1 MKAAIEKLWRKLWS
15 REVISYL
22 IFGVL
27 TTIVNIVVYQV
38 MYHKLSMENL
48 TANAAAWLV
57 AVIFAYITNSRIV
70 FLTRPSGIKEEFR
83 QLAAFLGAR
92 LFSLGVDELGMWI
105 MVDVMELD
113 SLLSKISMN
122 VIVIIINYAFSK
134 FFIFKGSGG
143 KKKQ

>member
-1 MKAAIEKLWRKLWS
+1 MKAAIEKLWRKFWS

-27 TTIVNIVVYQV
+27 TTLVNIAVYQV

-48 TANAAAWLV
+48 AANAVAWLV

-70 FLTRPSGIKEEFR
+70 FLTKPSGIKEEFR
-83 QLAAFLGAR
+83 QLAAFIGAR

-105 MVDVMELD
+105 MVDVTELN
-113 SLLSKISMN
+113 SLLSKIAMN
-122 VIVIIINYAFSK
+122 VIVVIINYVFSK
-134 FFIFKGSGG
+134 FFIFRGRDR
-143 KKKQ
+143 